1 MLLVGFVAGCGGP
14 SAPTSSL
21 TGVVVAVRSG
31 AGLEVEAFSVRTPE
45 GTTLEFQVGPL
56 DLHSGGFPASH
67 LREHQATSE
76 PVRVFFRREGPMLV
90 ATRLEDA

>member
-1 MLLVGFVAGCGGP
+1 MLVVAALAACGGP
-14 SAPTSSL
+14 ATPTSPA

-31 AGLEVEAFSVRTPE
+31 AGLEVEAFSILTSD
-45 GTTLEFQVGPL
+45 GTTLDFRVGGL

-76 PVRVFFRREGPMLV
+76 PVRVFFRREGSILV